1 MYFIYLMK
9 DRSAQTIKE
18 ASVPRK
24 CNVLII
30 INNKIHHWLLDE
42 QGQEL

>member
-1 MYFIYLMK
+1 VPKQL
-9 DRSAQTIKE
+9 KE

-30 INNKIHHWLLDE
+30 INNKYIIGLLDG